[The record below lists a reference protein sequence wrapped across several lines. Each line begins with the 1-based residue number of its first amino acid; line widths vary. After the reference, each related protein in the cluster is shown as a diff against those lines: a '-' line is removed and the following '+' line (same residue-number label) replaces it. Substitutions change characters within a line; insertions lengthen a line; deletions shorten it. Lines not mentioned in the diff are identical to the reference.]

1 MDKNNNHSSFHH
13 KQVRPRMILKRSD
26 VFIPQ
31 PPGLPLPHQNNEIE
45 KKLKEK
51 NDEIKKLKLELLLK
65 NTQIKNFQK
74 TLYKNKNKRD
84 KKITIEENN
93 KIYFDKIYK
102 ILNIILNYN
111 NVKEYSLYG
120 SFIENF
126 LSKKKLE
133 NTILYI
139 FLKELENLD
148 ELYGLLEILFQ
159 NEYILNVDNFDSI
172 YYFSSGEHCIPYYNL
187 EIDLMPGLS
196 QKKHIT
202 LRIHSFNYLR
212 KVDCSVKNIEI
223 NQFGINNIY
232 NLGRKVMN
240 TNIQGLNILKSLHTT
255 MNKEVVLYNH
265 GNLFNNVTM
274 NKNLIENQN
283 NIFKLLSTQNE
294 YILKKWI
301 IKGSTCRCIIDECS
315 ICMEKKPIYE
325 LECHHFFC
333 LDCLHSHINHQSV
346 HNKKCPLCRRV
357 MILQ

>member
-1 MDKNNNHSSFHH
+1 MDPNNNQSSFHH

-26 VFIPQ
+26 VFIPH

-51 NDEIKKLKLELLLK
+51 EEEIKRLKLELLLK

-74 TLYKNKNKRD
+74 TLYKNKNKKE
-84 KKITIEENN
+84 KKKTIEENN

-133 NTILYI
+133 NTILNI
-139 FLKELENLD
+139 FLKELENLN

-159 NEYILNVDNFDSI
+159 NEYILNVDDFDNI
-172 YYFSSGEHCIPYYNL
+172 YYFSSGEHNIPYYNL

-223 NQFGINNIY
+223 NRYGINNIY
-232 NLGRKVMN
+232 DLGRKVMT
-240 TNIQGLNILKSLHTT
+240 TNVQGLDILKSLQTT
-255 MNKEVVLYNH
+255 MNGEVILYNNEKGH
-265 GNLFNNVTM
+265 W
-274 NKNLIENQN
+274 NKNLIENQKK
-283 NIFKLLSTQNE
+283 IFETLTTQNE

-301 IKGSTCRCIIDECS
+301 IKGSACRCIIDECAV
-315 ICMEKKPIYE
+315 CLERKPIFE

-333 LDCLHSHINHQSV
+333 LDCLYSHINHQSD
-346 HNKKCPLCRRV
+346 HNKNCPLCRRV
-357 MILQ
+357 MTLQ

>member
-1 MDKNNNHSSFHH
+1 MDPNNNQSSFHH

-26 VFIPQ
+26 VFVPP
-31 PPGLPLPHQNNEIE
+31 PPGLPLPRQNNEIE

-51 NDEIKKLKLELLLK
+51 EEEMKKLKVELLLK
-65 NTQIKNFQK
+65 NTQIKNLQK
-74 TLYKNKNKRD
+74 TLYKNKNKKE

-133 NTILYI
+133 NTILNI
-139 FLKELENLD
+139 FLKELKNLD

-159 NEYILNVDNFDSI
+159 NEYILNEDNFDSI
-172 YYFSSGEHCIPYYNL
+172 YYFSSGEHSIPYYNL
-187 EIDLMPGLS
+187 EINLIPGLS
-196 QKKHIT
+196 RSIIT

-212 KVDCSVKNIEI
+212 KIDCSVKNIEI
-223 NQFGINNIY
+223 NRFGINNIY
-232 NLGRKVMN
+232 DLGRKVMN
-240 TNIQGLNILKSLHTT
+240 TNIQGLDILKTLQTT
-255 MNKEVVLYNH
+255 MNKEIILYN
-265 GNLFNNVTM
+265 GAM
-274 NKNLIENQN
+274 NKNLIENQK
-283 NIFKLLSTQNE
+283 NIFESLSTQNE

-301 IKGSTCRCIIDECS
+301 IKGNACRCIIDECS
-315 ICMEKKPIYE
+315 VCLERKPIYE

-333 LDCLHSHINHQSV
+333 MNCLYSHINNSSY
-346 HNKKCPLCRRV
+346 HNKNCPLCRRV
-357 MILQ
+357 MALE